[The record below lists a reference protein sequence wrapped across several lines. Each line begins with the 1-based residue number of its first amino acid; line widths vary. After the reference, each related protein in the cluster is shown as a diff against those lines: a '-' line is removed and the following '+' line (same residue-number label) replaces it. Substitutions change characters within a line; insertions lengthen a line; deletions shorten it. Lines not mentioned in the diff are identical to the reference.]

1 MSSMTRTEII
11 ERIEQLKD
19 NIFYLNMKDRWTFDD
34 RRTIDR
40 WHREVR
46 ILKGQLQTMEAD

>member
-1 MSSMTRTEII
+1 MTRTKTEII

-40 WHREVR
+40 WHREVKT
-46 ILKGQLQTMEAD
+46 LETELENV

>member
-34 RRTIDR
+34 HRTIDR
-40 WHREVR
+40 WRREIR
-46 ILKGQLQTMEAD
+46 TLTTQLATMEAE